1 MALNQGGKIQASDY
15 NGIRA
20 NFMNILSTGS
30 GDYGYN
36 ATPLSSAVPVGKKVQ
51 EADWD
56 NLRRDIQR
64 LATHQGTAITSLTD
78 VGTSNKVS
86 VGVANQYNGVYTTLY
101 NNRLNIAAGQYSDE
115 ALTTSTRTVDWN
127 GTIRHSFQI
136 QFASYNAARGFFNAG
151 GQVRIKPAFSRANN
165 NTINLDWDSLINGV
179 PTLVFNYTETRADS
193 TSGTLLSSTGFYD
206 LTSGW
211 VQLYT
216 RTGGIVSGASG
227 YTANDY
233 TVYVRGDSATPY
245 IIYFQCDFNDDKSYR
260 DPLWTQGDEPVQ
272 GTVTNTA
279 RMYRPTETST
289 NAGIALSAP
298 SVAVTVNL

>member
-1 MALNQGGKIQASDY
+1 MTLSQGGKIQASDY
-15 NGIRA
+15 NGIRG

-36 ATPLSSAVPVGKKVQ
+36 VSPLSSSVPVGQKVR

-64 LATHQGTAITSLTD
+64 IATHQGTAITSLTD

-86 VGVANQYNGVYTTLY
+86 VAVANQYNGVYTTLF
-101 NNRLNIAAGQYSDE
+101 NNRLNLAAGQYSDE
-115 ALTTSTRTVDWN
+115 ALTTSTRTADWN
-127 GTIRHSFQI
+127 GTIRHSFYL

-151 GQVRIKPAFSRANN
+151 GQIRIDPSFSRANN

-179 PTLVFNYTETRADS
+179 PTLVFNYTETRANS
-193 TSGTLLSSTGFYD
+193 TSGTLLSNTGFYD
-206 LTSGW
+206 LTASW

-233 TVYVRGDSATPY
+233 TVYVRGDSSTPS

-260 DPLWTQGDEPVQ
+260 DALWTQGDEPVQ
-272 GTVTNTA
+272 GTVTNTV
-279 RMYRPTETST
+279 RMYRPSETSA
-289 NAGIALSAP
+289 NAGIALSGP
-298 SVAVTVNL
+298 SVGVTSNL